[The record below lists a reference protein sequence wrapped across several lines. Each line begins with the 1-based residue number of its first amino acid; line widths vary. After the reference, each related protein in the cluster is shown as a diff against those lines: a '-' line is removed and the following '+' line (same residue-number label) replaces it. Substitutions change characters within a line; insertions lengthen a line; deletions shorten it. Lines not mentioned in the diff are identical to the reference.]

1 MSYYKNPKEMYT
13 EDFIGNTLG
22 LYTEEGGNF
31 YNLVY
36 PFYMRISYLT
46 QLADEV
52 THKTNMT
59 DALKYGYSSFVDK
72 RADELGLVRKEG
84 TYAKFEVK
92 LTGKPNYTTSNNIV
106 VGTKDNR
113 LYYSE
118 GKITFDSEGK
128 ATVEVTAENPGALY
142 NVKAGEVTEFPVK
155 YANIISVTNEK
166 DYNEAYDEESDEFLA
181 NRYYLALQNNKT
193 SGNVAHYRSWC
204 LEVTGCNYCKVVP
217 LWDGNGTVKCVI
229 ANANKRSASP
239 ELIQQVKDHV
249 AKLDDGTGKAPI
261 GADLTVVS
269 YTEKTIDIDLKVLL
283 DTGYELDK
291 IKEIIKLTLE
301 THFKEMDIDSNAI
314 RIFDVYKA
322 LSKIEGILDISEVK
336 LNNATSTITLTDEI
350 PVLGTLTVAKETV

>member
-22 LYTEEGGNF
+22 LYIEEGGNF
-31 YNLVY
+31 YNLVF

-59 DALKYGYSSFVDK
+59 DALKYGYSSFIDK

-92 LTGKPNYTTSNNIV
+92 LTGKPDYTTSNNIV

-118 GKITFDSEGK
+118 GKITFDSAGE
-128 ATVEVTAENPGALY
+128 ATVEVTAENPGSLY
-142 NVKAGEVTEFPVK
+142 NVKAGEVTEFPIK
-155 YANIISVTNEK
+155 YANIISVVNEK
-166 DYNEAYDEESDEFLA
+166 DYDEAYDEESDEFLA
-181 NRYYLALQNNKT
+181 NRYYLALQNNKN
-193 SGNVAHYRSWC
+193 SGNTEHYKSWC
-204 LEVTGCNYCKVVP
+204 LEVTGCNYCKVIP
-217 LWDGNGTVKCVI
+217 LWNGNGTVKCVI

-249 AKLDDGTGKAPI
+249 AKLNDGTGKAPI

-283 DTGYELDK
+283 DTGYELDEVK
-291 IKEIIKLTLE
+291 AIIKTTLE
-301 THFKEMDIDSNAI
+301 TRFKDMDIDSEAI
-314 RIFDVYKA
+314 RIFDIYKA
-322 LSKIEGILDISEVK
+322 LSKIDGILDISDIK
-336 LNNATSTITLTDEI
+336 LNNGTSTIKLNDEI
-350 PVLGTLTVAKETV
+350 PILGTLTVVEETV

>member
-1 MSYYKNPKEMYT
+1 MSYYKNPKEMYD

-22 LYTEEGGNF
+22 LYTNEGGNF

-59 DALKYGYSSFVDK
+59 DALKYGYSAFVDK

-92 LTGKPNYTTSNNIV
+92 LTGKPNHTISNSIV

-118 GKITFDSEGK
+118 GNIVFDSDGK
-128 ATVEVTAENPGALY
+128 ATVEVTAENPGSLY

-155 YANIISVTNEK
+155 YANIISVINEK

-181 NRYYLALQNNKT
+181 NRYYLALQNNET
-193 SGNVAHYRSWC
+193 SGNVAHYKSWC
-204 LEVTGCNYCKVVP
+204 LEVIGCNYCKVVP
-217 LWDGNGTVKCVI
+217 LWKGNGTVKCVI
-229 ANANKRSASP
+229 ANANKRSASA

-261 GADLTVVS
+261 GADLTVTT
-269 YTEKTIDIDLKVLL
+269 YGEKTIDIDLKILL
-283 DTGYELDK
+283 DTGYALDDF
-291 IKEIIKLTLE
+291 KEIIKSTIE
-301 THFKEMDIDSNAI
+301 ECFKELDIDTKAI
-314 RIFDVYKA
+314 RIYDIYKT

-336 LNNATSTITLTDEI
+336 LNHGTSKITLTDEI
-350 PVLGTLTVAKETV
+350 PVLRTLTITEETV

>member
-22 LYTEEGGNF
+22 LYTQEGGNF
-31 YNLVY
+31 YNLVF

-59 DALKYGYSSFVDK
+59 DAFKYGSSSFVDK

-84 TYAKFEVK
+84 TSAKFAVN
-92 LTGKPNYTTSNNIV
+92 LTGKPNYTTSNSIV
-106 VGTKDNR
+106 VGTTDNR

-128 ATVEVTAENPGALY
+128 ATVEVTAEKPGALY
-142 NVKAGEVTEFPVK
+142 NVKAGEITEFQVK

-181 NRYYLALQNNKT
+181 SRYYLALQNNET
-193 SGNVAHYRSWC
+193 SGNVEHYKAWC

-217 LWDGNGTVKCVI
+217 LWNGNGTVKCVI
-229 ANANKRSASP
+229 ANANKRSASS
-239 ELIQQVKDHV
+239 ELIQ
-249 AKLDDGTGKAPI
+249 
-261 GADLTVVS
+261 
-269 YTEKTIDIDLKVLL
+269 
-283 DTGYELDK
+283 
-291 IKEIIKLTLE
+291 
-301 THFKEMDIDSNAI
+301 
-314 RIFDVYKA
+314 
-322 LSKIEGILDISEVK
+322 
-336 LNNATSTITLTDEI
+336 
-350 PVLGTLTVAKETV
+350 

>member
-31 YNLVY
+31 YNLVF

-59 DALKYGYSSFVDK
+59 DALKYGYSAFVDK

-118 GKITFDSEGK
+118 GKITFDSAGK
-128 ATVEVTAENPGALY
+128 ATVEVTAENPGSLY
-142 NVKAGEVTEFPVK
+142 NVKAGEVT
-155 YANIISVTNEK
+155 N
-166 DYNEAYDEESDEFLA
+166 
-181 NRYYLALQNNKT
+181 
-193 SGNVAHYRSWC
+193 
-204 LEVTGCNYCKVVP
+204 
-217 LWDGNGTVKCVI
+217 
-229 ANANKRSASP
+229 
-239 ELIQQVKDHV
+239 
-249 AKLDDGTGKAPI
+249 
-261 GADLTVVS
+261 S
-269 YTEKTIDIDLKVLL
+269 YK
-283 DTGYELDK
+283 
-291 IKEIIKLTLE
+291 
-301 THFKEMDIDSNAI
+301 
-314 RIFDVYKA
+314 
-322 LSKIEGILDISEVK
+322 
-336 LNNATSTITLTDEI
+336 
-350 PVLGTLTVAKETV
+350 

>member
-22 LYTEEGGNF
+22 LYSEEGGNF
-31 YNLVY
+31 YNLVF

-92 LTGKPNYTTSNNIV
+92 LTGKPDYTTSNNIV

-118 GKITFDSEGK
+118 GKITFDSAGE
-128 ATVEVTAENPGALY
+128 ATVELTAENPGSLY

-181 NRYYLALQNNKT
+181 GRYYLALQNNET
-193 SGNVAHYRSWC
+193 SGNVAHYKAWC

-229 ANANKRSASP
+229 ANANKRAASP

-269 YTEKTIDIDLKVLL
+269 YAEKTIDIDLQVLL
-283 DTGYELDK
+283 DTGYELDEVK
-291 IKEIIKLTLE
+291 AIIKTTLE
-301 THFKEMDIDSNAI
+301 TRFKDMDIDSEAI
-314 RIFDVYKA
+314 RIFDIYKA
-322 LSKIEGILDISEVK
+322 LSKIDGILDISDIK
-336 LNNATSTITLTDEI
+336 LNNGTSTIKLNDEI
-350 PVLGTLTVAKETV
+350 PILGTLTVTEETV

>member
-31 YNLVY
+31 YNLVF

-113 LYYSE
+113 LYYTE
-118 GKITFDSEGK
+118 GKITFDSAGE
-128 ATVEVTAENPGALY
+128 ATVEVTAEKPGALY

-166 DYNEAYDEESDEFLA
+166 DYDEAYDEESDDFLA

-193 SGNVAHYRSWC
+193 SGNTAHYKSWC

-217 LWDGNGTVKCVI
+217 LWNGNGTVKCVI

-239 ELIQQVKDHV
+239 ELIKQVKDHV
-249 AKLDDGTGKAPI
+249 AKLNDGTGKAPI

-283 DTGYELDK
+283 DTGYELDEVK
-291 IKEIIKLTLE
+291 AIIKTTLE
-301 THFKEMDIDSNAI
+301 TRFKDMDIDSEAI
-314 RIFDVYKA
+314 RIFDIYKA
-322 LSKIEGILDISEVK
+322 LSKIDGILDISDIK
-336 LNNATSTITLTDEI
+336 LNNGTSTIKLNDEI
-350 PVLGTLTVAKETV
+350 PILGTLTVVEETV

>member
-31 YNLVY
+31 YNLVF

-92 LTGKPNYTTSNNIV
+92 LTGKPDYTTSNNIV

-118 GKITFDSEGK
+118 GNVVFDSEGK
-128 ATVEVTAENPGALY
+128 AIVEVTAENPGSLY
-142 NVKAGEVTEFPVK
+142 NVKAGEVTEFPIK
-155 YANIISVTNEK
+155 YANIISVVNEK
-166 DYNEAYDEESDEFLA
+166 DYDEAYDEESDDFLA

-193 SGNVAHYRSWC
+193 SGNTAHYKSWC

-217 LWDGNGTVKCVI
+217 LWNGNGTVKCVI

-249 AKLDDGTGKAPI
+249 AKLNDGTGKAPI

-283 DTGYELDK
+283 DTGYELDEVK
-291 IKEIIKLTLE
+291 AIIKTTLE
-301 THFKEMDIDSNAI
+301 TRFKDMDIDSEAI
-314 RIFDVYKA
+314 RIFDIYKA
-322 LSKIEGILDISEVK
+322 LSKIDGILDISDIK
-336 LNNATSTITLTDEI
+336 LNNGTSTIKLNDEI
-350 PVLGTLTVAKETV
+350 PILGTLIVTEETV